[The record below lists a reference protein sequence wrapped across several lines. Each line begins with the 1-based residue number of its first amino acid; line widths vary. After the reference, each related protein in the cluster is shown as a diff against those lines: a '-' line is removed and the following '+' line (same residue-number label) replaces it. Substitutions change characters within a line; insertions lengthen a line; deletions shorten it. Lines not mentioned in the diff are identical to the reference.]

1 MDYLM
6 VIINICFPARF
17 LACETVGHCDF
28 SNKNVRDILPN
39 AYVKFVIQAL
49 TGITSRPTVDEIEQT
64 IMFTMVG

>member
-1 MDYLM
+1 M

-49 TGITSRPTVDEIEQT
+49 TGVTT
-64 IMFTMVG
+64 